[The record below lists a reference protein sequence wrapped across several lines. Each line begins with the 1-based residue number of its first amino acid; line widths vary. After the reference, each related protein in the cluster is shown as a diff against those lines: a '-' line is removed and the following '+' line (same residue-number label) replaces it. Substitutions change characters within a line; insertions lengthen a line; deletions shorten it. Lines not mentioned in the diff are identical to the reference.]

1 MLRRL
6 GLRQRIMAILAGGA
20 LISGMVV
27 GLSLHELSSLHS
39 LSDIERQAGQR
50 RDAIHEAVTVALQ
63 AANAF
68 VSLGLDLT
76 PQEEKEAI
84 GRSEDMLRRF
94 DELRA
99 QIAPSLESILS
110 SGERN
115 ALDESARE
123 IRHAWHA
130 LAQTAGA
137 AKQA

>member
-99 QIAPSLESILS
+99 QIAPSLESILN
-110 SGERN
+110 GDERN
-115 ALDESARE
+115 ALDESA
-123 IRHAWHA
+123 
-130 LAQTAGA
+130 
-137 AKQA
+137 